1 MVKTKE
7 TKGITLI
14 ALVVTIIIL
23 MILAGVTV
31 SSLTSEN
38 GVINKAV
45 LAKKMTETSNEQEAI
60 ELDVTLANM
69 ENRLDNS
76 NRYYVGE
83 NLYDRTL
90 ENGDKWNI
98 VVENDSQKVYGTG
111 WNFIAKDTDIQNYGK
126 TKYNWV
132 VNYNNGEIKQINDD
146 YTSLSYKSSL
156 AVTDSLAMNIDATNL
171 ENDEWGDIE
180 KHGDVKYSKE
190 NRSLYFDGDGDY
202 LELTKNADFSNGF
215 TFEIYAN
222 LERLQYDNGSGFKAH
237 GMFCKMPSLNSS
249 YTQSLRFGNT
259 YARTFAKFNNGSTW
273 SGRGDGLITLG
284 TGAIQTDTDIYEQ
297 NKDFYLTFVYRRYN
311 KESPQWSQ
319 VADRVEYYMDG
330 ELKGYTYYGIGSYD
344 NGCRSWNTN
353 DSNFYLGVCPWDKDG
368 SLYYLKGNV
377 YCARLYERDLNG
389 DEIKENVNKT
399 KIYRNLN

>member
-23 MILAGVTV
+23 MILAGVTI
-31 SSLTSEN
+31 SSLTSEE
-38 GVINKAV
+38 GVINKAG

-83 NLYDRTL
+83 KLYDRNL

-111 WNFIAKDTDIQNYGK
+111 LNFIAKDTDIQNYGK
-126 TKYNWV
+126 TKYSWL
-132 VNYNNGEIKQINDD
+132 VNYNSGEIKQVNDD

-190 NRSLYFDGDGDY
+190 NKSLYFDGDGDY

-222 LERLQYDNGSGFKAH
+222 LERLLYYNKSGKIGSGI
-237 GMFCKMPSLNSS
+237 FCKIPSLDIEL
-249 YTQSLRFGNT
+249 TQAMRFG
-259 YARTFAKFNNGSTW
+259 YADS
-273 SGRGDGLITLG
+273 GLICKLDGSSSWQGSGENLKT
-284 TGAIQTDTDIYEQ
+284 TSAICTVDEENCGYEV
-297 NKDFYLTFVYRRYN
+297 NKDFYLTIVYKRYN
-311 KESPQWSQ
+311 KDSPEWSEK
-319 VADRVEYYMDG
+319 ADKFEYYIDG
-330 ELKGYTYYGIGSYD
+330 KLYRIYIL
-344 NGCRSWNTN
+344 WN
-353 DSNFYLGVCPWDKDG
+353 
-368 SLYYLKGNV
+368 
-377 YCARLYERDLNG
+377 
-389 DEIKENVNKT
+389 
-399 KIYRNLN
+399 

>member
-1 MVKTKE
+1 MKRVERVKILKTKE
-7 TKGITLI
+7 VKGITLI

-38 GVINKAV
+38 GVINKAG
-45 LAKKMTETSNEQEAI
+45 LARKMTETSNEQEAI
-60 ELDVTLANM
+60 KLDVTLANM
-69 ENRLDNS
+69 ENRLDEMNK
-76 NRYYVGE
+76 YYIGE
-83 NLYDRTL
+83 KLYDRTL

-126 TKYNWV
+126 TKYSWL
-132 VNYNNGEIKQINDD
+132 VNYDSGEIKQVNEDN

-156 AVTDSLAMNIDATNL
+156 AVTDNLVLNIDATNL

-222 LERLQYDNGSGFKAH
+222 LERLTYESKPGKI
-237 GMFCKMPSLNSS
+237 GMGLFCKTPSLNNELTSAM
-249 YTQSLRFGNT
+249 RFGMVR
-259 YARTFAKFNNGSTW
+259 RTDDGKEEEKYTITKFFEPSSW
-273 SGRGDGLITLG
+273 
-284 TGAIQTDTDIYEQ
+284 
-297 NKDFYLTFVYRRYN
+297 
-311 KESPQWSQ
+311 
-319 VADRVEYYMDG
+319 DG
-330 ELKGYTYYGIGSYD
+330 EGHILST
-344 NGCRSWNTN
+344 
-353 DSNFYLGVCPWDKDG
+353 
-368 SLYYLKGNV
+368 
-377 YCARLYERDLNG
+377 DLHG
-389 DEIKENVNKT
+389 DVMTEDVRI
-399 KIYRNLN
+399 